1 MVARAGG
8 REDGSY
14 CVMGIEFQFHK
25 IKRVTVMAVAIAQQC
40 ECVTELYV
48 HLRMVQDSKFYAV
61 CILQ

>member
-1 MVARAGG
+1 
-8 REDGSY
+8 
-14 CVMGIEFQFHK
+14 MGIEFQFHK
-25 IKRVTVMAVAIAQQC
+25 IKRVTVMVVAIAQQC